1 MTRIERGEFPDSQ
14 GVGGEIPPTIA
25 FQLEWRA
32 HRDGQSARNRVSA
45 GTAVDAVVR
54 TTPETAEVA
63 AGIRLTVPVIIRD
76 IDHAYPEACKAA
88 GLELGKFKWRIGQ
101 HRRTR

>member
-1 MTRIERGEFPDSQ
+1 MACAPRRSKPQ
-14 GVGGEIPPTIA
+14 
-25 FQLEWRA
+25 
-32 HRDGQSARNRVSA
+32 RNDVSA

-63 AGIRLTVPVIIRD
+63 AGIVLTVPVIIRD

-88 GLELGKFKWRIGQ
+88 DLELGKFKWRIG
-101 HRRTR
+101 